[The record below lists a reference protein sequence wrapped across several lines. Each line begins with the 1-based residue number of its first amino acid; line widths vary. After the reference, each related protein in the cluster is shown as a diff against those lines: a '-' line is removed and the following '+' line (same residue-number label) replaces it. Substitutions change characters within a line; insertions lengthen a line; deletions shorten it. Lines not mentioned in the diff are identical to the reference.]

1 MGKTGVVDVGGGYR
15 GVYAAGVLD
24 YCMDNKIQFDI
35 GIGVSAG
42 SANLI
47 SYAAGQRGRN
57 YKFYTEYGLRKE
69 YAGVWNFIKSG
80 SYINLDY
87 IYGTLSNSD
96 GEYPLDYDMIVRNPM
111 QFYAVATE
119 AETGNVTYFDEQDM
133 KQDDYNIM
141 KASSALP
148 LACRPYRIGDSF
160 YFDGALSDP
169 IPIKKAFE
177 LGCEKVVLILT
188 LPEDTV
194 RTPDSD
200 SRLARYIQRKYP
212 RSAEKLRQKAAL
224 YNECIKLAKQYREE
238 GRLLIIAPDDTCG
251 VGTLCRDAAAM
262 DKFYKKGYEDAKKI
276 DRRSQT

>member
-15 GVYAAGVLD
+15 GIYAAGVLD

-69 YAGVWNFIKSG
+69 YAGAWNFIKSG
-80 SYINLDY
+80 SYIDLDY

-96 GEYPLDYDMIVRNPM
+96 GEYPLDYDMTVRNPM

-119 AETGNVTYFDEQDM
+119 AETGHVIYFDEQDM

-251 VGTLCRDAAAM
+251 VGTLCKDAAAM
-262 DKFYKKGYEDAKKI
+262 DKFYKKGYADAEKI
-276 DRRSQT
+276 AGFR